1 MKRFFLSFV
10 LFSTIIASAQNS
22 VNDTIVLTRVDAE
35 TIFLQ
40 SNLSLLAEKLNID
53 IAEAQIIQ
61 AKVWPNPTLSVSEVN
76 LWSNSTSEEL
86 PVLWGNYGRNQEIGL
101 SLEQLVYTAGKRKK
115 LIAIEKVGAQMAA
128 QYYKDILRS
137 LKTEFRNNLT
147 AIQFNQQQKSVY
159 EKQLLSVRKL
169 ITAYASQVKKGNI
182 SQAEYVRLKASELEF
197 LNELNE
203 LNTEGNALQKEMKIL
218 MNLPA
223 KSYIKLEN
231 EGFVPNLNPLDE
243 LNLADIINE
252 AENNRPDLQF
262 AKLAQQYSD
271 NKYAYEKALRTPD
284 ITLQASYDRG
294 GNIMNNFFGVGFAID
309 LPFFNRNQGN
319 IKAAKYAIEQSTLI
333 KEQTFNSAQIE
344 IVEAYSNFTNAR
356 QLYESIDTDYDKDLD
371 MILESHLKN
380 FSDRNIS
387 LLVYLDY
394 VEAYIKNKEIILTSK
409 KQLNERLEELR
420 YASGQE
426 LN

>member
-1 MKRFFLSFV
+1 MKRFILSFV
-10 LFSTIIASAQNS
+10 LFSTVIASAQNS

-40 SNLSLLAEKLNID
+40 SNLSLLVEKLNID
-53 IAEAQIIQ
+53 IAEAQVIQ

-101 SLEQLVYTAGKRKK
+101 SLEQLVYTASKRKK

-147 AIQFNQQQKSVY
+147 ALQFNQQQKSVY
-159 EKQLLSVRKL
+159 EKQLVSVRKL
-169 ITAYASQVKKGNI
+169 INAYAYQVKQGNI

-197 LNELNE
+197 LNELNQ
-203 LNTEGNALQKEMKIL
+203 LNIEGNILQKEMKIL

-231 EGFVPNLNPLDE
+231 EGFVPNLNSVDE

-284 ITLQASYDRG
+284 IILQASYDRG

-319 IKAAKYAIEQSTLI
+319 IKAAKHAIEQSSLI
-333 KEQTFNSAQIE
+333 KEQTFNSAQAE
-344 IVEAYSNFTNAR
+344 IVQAYSNFTNAR
-356 QLYESIDTDYDKDLD
+356 QLYESIDTGYDNDLD
-371 MILESHLKN
+371 MILESHFKN
-380 FSDRNIS
+380 FSERNIS

>member
-53 IAEAQIIQ
+53 IAEAQVIQ

-128 QYYKDILRS
+128 QYYKEILRS

-147 AIQFNQQQKSVY
+147 ALQFNQQQKSVY

-169 ITAYASQVKKGNI
+169 INAYASQVKKGNI

-319 IKAAKYAIEQSTLI
+319 IKAAKYAIEKSILI
-333 KEQTFNSAQIE
+333 KEQTFKSAQAE
-344 IVEAYSNFTNAR
+344 IVQAYGNFTNAR
-356 QLYESIDTDYDKDLD
+356 QLYESIDTGYDKDLD

>member
-262 AKLAQQYSD
+262 AKLTQQYSD

-333 KEQTFNSAQIE
+333 KEQTFNSAQAE
-344 IVEAYSNFTNAR
+344 IVQAYSNFNNAR
-356 QLYESIDTDYDKDLD
+356 QLYDSIDTGYDKDLD
-371 MILESHLKN
+371 MILESHFKN

>member
-1 MKRFFLSFV
+1 MKRFILSFV
-10 LFSTIIASAQNS
+10 LFSTVIASAQNS

-53 IAEAQIIQ
+53 IAEAQVIQ

-115 LIAIEKVGAQMAA
+115 LIAIEKVGVQMAA

-147 AIQFNQQQKSVY
+147 ALQFNQQQKSVY

-169 ITAYASQVKKGNI
+169 ISAYSSQVKQGNI

-203 LNTEGNALQKEMKIL
+203 LNIEGNALQKEMKIL

-223 KSYIKLEN
+223 RSYIKLEN
-231 EGFVPNLNPLDE
+231 EGFVPNLNSVNE

-271 NKYAYEKALRTPD
+271 NKYTYEKALRTPD

-319 IKAAKYAIEQSTLI
+319 IKAAKHAIEQSNLI
-333 KEQTFNSAQIE
+333 KEQTFNSAQAE
-344 IVEAYSNFTNAR
+344 IVQAYSNFTNAR
-356 QLYESIDTDYDKDLD
+356 QLYESIDNGYDKDLD

-420 YASGQE
+420 YTSGQE

>member
-1 MKRFFLSFV
+1 M
-10 LFSTIIASAQNS
+10 FSTIIASAQNS

-53 IAEAQIIQ
+53 IAEAQVIQ

-128 QYYKDILRS
+128 QYYKEILRS

-147 AIQFNQQQKSVY
+147 ALQFNQQQKSVY

-169 ITAYASQVKKGNI
+169 INAYASQVKKGNI

-319 IKAAKYAIEQSTLI
+319 IKAAKYAIEKSILI
-333 KEQTFNSAQIE
+333 KEQTFKSAQAE
-344 IVEAYSNFTNAR
+344 IVQAYGNFTNAR
-356 QLYESIDTDYDKDLD
+356 QLYESIDTGYDKDLD

>member
-1 MKRFFLSFV
+1 M
-10 LFSTIIASAQNS
+10 
-22 VNDTIVLTRVDAE
+22 NDTIAFTRLDAE

-53 IAEAQIIQ
+53 IAKAKVIQ

-76 LWSNSTSEEL
+76 LWSNSTAEEL
-86 PVLWGNYGRNQEIGL
+86 PVLWGNYGRNQEIAL

-115 LIAIEKVGAQMAA
+115 LIAIEKVGVQMAA
-128 QYYKDILRS
+128 EYYKDILRS

-147 AIQFNQQQKSVY
+147 ALQFNQQQKSVY
-159 EKQLLSVRKL
+159 KKQLQSVRKL
-169 ITAYASQVKKGNI
+169 INAYASQVQQGNI

-231 EGFVPNLNPLDE
+231 EGFVPNLNSVNK

-252 AENNRPDLQF
+252 AENNRPDVRL
-262 AKLAQQYSD
+262 AKLAQQYS
-271 NKYAYEKALRTPD
+271 NNRYAYEKALRTPD

-294 GNIMNNFFGVGFAID
+294 GNIMNNFFGIGFAID

-319 IKAAKYAIEQSTLI
+319 IKAAKHTIEQSTLI
-333 KEQTFNSAQIE
+333 KEQTFNTALAEIAQ
-344 IVEAYSNFTNAR
+344 AYSNFINAR
-356 QLYESIDTDYDKDLD
+356 ELYESIDTGYDNDLD

-380 FSDRNIS
+380 FSERNIS

-394 VEAYIKNKEIILTSK
+394 VEAYIKNKEILLTSK

>member
-1 MKRFFLSFV
+1 MKRFILSFV
-10 LFSTIIASAQNS
+10 LFSNAIASAQNS
-22 VNDTIVLTRVDAE
+22 VNDTIAFTRLDAE

-53 IAEAQIIQ
+53 IAEAKVIQ

-76 LWSNSTSEEL
+76 LWSNSTAEEL
-86 PVLWGNYGRNQEIGL
+86 PVLWGNYGRNQEIAL

-115 LIAIEKVGAQMAA
+115 LIAIEKVGVQMAA
-128 QYYKDILRS
+128 EYYKDILRS

-147 AIQFNQQQKSVY
+147 ALQFNQQQKSVY
-159 EKQLLSVRKL
+159 KKQLQSVRKL
-169 ITAYASQVKKGNI
+169 INAYASQVQQGNI

-231 EGFVPNLNPLDE
+231 EGFVPNLNSVNK

-252 AENNRPDLQF
+252 AENNRPDVRL
-262 AKLAQQYSD
+262 AKLAQQYS
-271 NKYAYEKALRTPD
+271 NNRYAYEKALRTPD

-294 GNIMNNFFGVGFAID
+294 GNIMNNFFGIGFAID

-319 IKAAKYAIEQSTLI
+319 IKAAKHTIEQSTLI
-333 KEQTFNSAQIE
+333 KEQTFNTALAEIAQ
-344 IVEAYSNFTNAR
+344 AYSNFINAR
-356 QLYESIDTDYDKDLD
+356 ELYESIDTGYDNDLD

-380 FSDRNIS
+380 FSERNIS

-394 VEAYIKNKEIILTSK
+394 VEAYIKNKEILLTSK

>member
-35 TIFLQ
+35 TVFLQ

>member
-53 IAEAQIIQ
+53 IAEAQVIQ

-169 ITAYASQVKKGNI
+169 ITAYASQVKKGNL

-203 LNTEGNALQKEMKIL
+203 LNTEGNALQKDMKIL

-243 LNLADIINE
+243 LDLADIINE

-262 AKLAQQYSD
+262 AKLTQQYRD

-333 KEQTFNSAQIE
+333 KEQTFNSAQAE
-344 IVEAYSNFTNAR
+344 IVQAYSNFTNAR
-356 QLYESIDTDYDKDLD
+356 QLFESIDTDYDKDLD